1 MNKLRTLLLSAILAV
16 VAFPAFAADLCRVPV
31 VDGTFSEI
39 EWTGAFRFGSDILTP
54 EGDLVPG
61 EVLITNDNETIYV
74 AIRYFYARSTD
85 NSFSVSF
92 DVNHSRQID
101 QGDDELVGNW
111 SIWGSQT
118 GFDTYRVDDPACPGC
133 SYADTTLGGTNDI
146 VTASSHGADGWFTSE
161 MSHPIN
167 GADKHDIKAAP
178 GQYISLRFSNRIFS
192 AGGMA
197 DTTIPNACLRFVP
210 YRLRSCG
217 QQ

>member
-61 EVLITNDNETIYV
+61 EVLVTNDNETIYV
-74 AIRYFYARSTD
+74 AIRYFYAGVTD
-85 NSFSVSF
+85 NSAGVNF
-92 DVNHSRQID
+92 DVNHSTQVD
-101 QGDDELVGNW
+101 EGDDAVVGNW
-111 SIWGSQT
+111 SIWGGQA
-118 GFDTYRVDDPACPGC
+118 GYDTYRVDDPSCPGC
-133 SYADTTLGGTNDI
+133 SYLDTALGGTNDI
-146 VTASSHGADGWFTSE
+146 VTASSLAADGWFTSE

-167 GADKHDIKAAP
+167 GADKHDLKAAP
-178 GQYISLRFSNRIFS
+178 GQYIAMSFSNRIFS
-192 AGGMA
+192 ARGMA
-197 DTTIPNACLRFVP
+197 DTTIPNNCLRHLT

-217 QQ
+217 QR